1 MEIQIQNTI
10 QFYFPT
16 TAVSL
21 SVFSATMQKK
31 KTLKKYLSLPPLLA
45 ILFRNQVRN
54 CICPIYDVT
63 KGTDDSPS

>member
-31 KTLKKYLSLPPLLA
+31 KNIEKVSIITSSARYTFQK
-45 ILFRNQVRN
+45 
-54 CICPIYDVT
+54 
-63 KGTDDSPS
+63 PSAK

>member
-21 SVFSATMQKK
+21 SVFSATMEKRK
-31 KTLKKYLSLPPLLA
+31 LKKYLSLPPLLA
-45 ILFRNQVRN
+45 ILFRNQVLN
-54 CICPIYDVT
+54 SIWPIYDVT
-63 KGTDDSPS
+63 KGADNSPS

>member
-31 KTLKKYLSLPPLLA
+31 H
-45 ILFRNQVRN
+45 IE
-54 CICPIYDVT
+54 
-63 KGTDDSPS
+63 KGSIITSSARYTFQKPSAK